1 MKIKDNMNIYFAFI
15 MSLGFMI
22 CLLAIVS
29 VNKENQNLQTQ
40 IDELHLLF
48 NQKFLQEMVTDEPK
62 LRSLEYIETAEPKMF
77 RIEI

>member
-1 MKIKDNMNIYFAFI
+1 MKDNINIYLAFI

-40 IDELHLLF
+40 IDELRLLF
-48 NQKFLQEMVTDEPK
+48 NEKFLQEMVTNKPVVRFK
-62 LRSLEYIETAEPKMF
+62 F
-77 RIEI
+77 

>member
-1 MKIKDNMNIYFAFI
+1 MKDNMNIYFAFI

-29 VNKENQNLQTQ
+29 VNKENQKLQTQ

-48 NQKFLQEMVTDEPK
+48 NQKFLQEMVVNKPTVKFE
-62 LRSLEYIETAEPKMF
+62 F
-77 RIEI
+77 

>member
-1 MKIKDNMNIYFAFI
+1 MKDNMNIYFAFI

-29 VNKENQNLQTQ
+29 VNKENKKLQTQ

-48 NQKFLQEMVTDEPK
+48 NEKFLQEMVVNKPTIRFE
-62 LRSLEYIETAEPKMF
+62 F
-77 RIEI
+77 

>member
-1 MKIKDNMNIYFAFI
+1 MKDNMNIYFAFI

-40 IDELHLLF
+40 IDELRLLF
-48 NQKFLQEMVTDEPK
+48 NEKFLQEMVVNKPVARFE
-62 LRSLEYIETAEPKMF
+62 F
-77 RIEI
+77 

>member
-1 MKIKDNMNIYFAFI
+1 MKDNMNTYFAFI

-40 IDELHLLF
+40 IDELRLLF
-48 NQKFLQEMVTDEPK
+48 NEKFLQEMVVNKPVVRFE
-62 LRSLEYIETAEPKMF
+62 F
-77 RIEI
+77 